1 MKKAW
6 YDTFMHKNSLSLVKM
21 KFPCMKIE
29 HFTQKTFMGDHSM
42 HDVVYSPTT
51 HEHFWGEIF
60 VFMREI
66 FIFMHG
72 IFIFLCM
79 RMKFSCMKF
88 SCHDFF
94 MNEFFCMFQHRQEE
108 AATFLIYMS
117 MVGRRKV
124 VH

>member
-1 MKKAW
+1 M
-6 YDTFMHKNSLSLVKM
+6 TLSCIKNSLSLVKNDISM
-21 KFPCMKIE
+21 HENE
-29 HFTQKTFMGDHSM
+29 HFTQKTFMGEICIFM
-42 HDVVYSPTT
+42 H
-51 HEHFWGEIF
+51 
-60 VFMREI
+60 EI

-72 IFIFLCM
+72 
-79 RMKFSCMKF
+79 KFCMKF

-94 MNEFFCMFQHRQEE
+94 RNENFQHRQEE